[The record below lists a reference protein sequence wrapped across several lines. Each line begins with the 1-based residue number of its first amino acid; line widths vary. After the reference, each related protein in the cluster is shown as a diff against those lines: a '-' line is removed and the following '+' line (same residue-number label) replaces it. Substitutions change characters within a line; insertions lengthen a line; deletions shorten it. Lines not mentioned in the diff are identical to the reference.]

1 MRVGMCASGVGAE
14 SAGAF
19 VQASAVAAE
28 RAGFATVWIGEHVVL
43 FEEYPNS
50 DYPYAG
56 FQGSPDVPMPDPTT
70 PIIDPLI
77 AMSWAAAATTTIEVG
92 TGILIL
98 PQRNPVVLAKQL
110 ATLDVYSGG
119 RVVLGA
125 GLGWCREEYEAV
137 GVPWAGRGRRMN
149 EYVRALR
156 ALLDDDAS
164 TYHGE
169 TVDFERAYLY
179 PKPAREGGLPILIGG
194 ESDAALRRV
203 ARCGDGWIAYK
214 LGVEEAPERIALL
227 RRLTEEQGR
236 EPDGLRIVVGIFGH
250 TSQDEMARYREAGVT
265 DFNLVI
271 AGQLPLEEPGL
282 SESVGVLGERFV
294 NYAKTL

>member
-1 MRVGMCASGVGAE
+1 MRVGVCASGVGAE
-14 SAGAF
+14 STGAF
-19 VQASAVAAE
+19 VQASAIAAE
-28 RAGFATVWIGEHVVL
+28 QAGFSTIWIGEHVVL
-43 FEEYPNS
+43 FEAYPNS

-77 AMSWAAAATTTIEVG
+77 AMSWAAAATKTIEVG

-110 ATLDVYSGG
+110 ATLDAYCGG

-125 GLGWCREEYEAV
+125 GLGWCREEYDAV
-137 GVPWAGRGRRMN
+137 GIPWQGRGRRMD
-149 EYVRALR
+149 EYVGALR
-156 ALLDDDAS
+156 TLLEDDAS

-179 PKPAREGGLPILIGG
+179 PKPAREGGLPIIVGG

-203 ARCGDGWIAYK
+203 ARCADGWIAYK
-214 LGVEEAPERIALL
+214 LDVEEAPERIALL
-227 RRLTEEQGR
+227 RRLTEEEGR
-236 EPDGLRIVVGIFGH
+236 DPGALRIVVAIFDH
-250 TSQDEMARYREAGVT
+250 TSPDEMARYAEAGVT

-271 AGQLPLEEPGL
+271 AGQLPLEEPAL
-282 SESVGVLGERFV
+282 SESVGALGERFV
-294 NYAKTL
+294 GYAATL